1 MSIHGLY
8 VLERV
13 HMNLSIYPVIALL
26 SAITC
31 IIVGY
36 GINNAIATSLSAQQS
51 SSIVSEQHSSD
62 DGSATIRQSS
72 DQSQSSS
79 SSSSLVSSQ
88 NSGSDTVSSSNT
100 IVSRT
105 DGNLQIDRQSS
116 GMIASSTLN
125 LTSGEVEAV
134 LFGDWSLDGTSGFVA
149 NFTYK
154 PSNGTA
160 PIGYVMSGF
169 ELHSINQI
177 NDDLVMAGT
186 IDVASNSITTLQDT
200 PVTIMIQNGILVV
213 GFEKGT
219 ETSNLFG
226 GIPILGFEQ

>member
-1 MSIHGLY
+1 MSIHGLS
-8 VLERV
+8 VLKRV
-13 HMNLSIYPVIALL
+13 YMNLSIYLVIALL
-26 SAITC
+26 GAITC

-36 GINNAIATSLSAQQS
+36 GTNNAIATSLSTQQ
-51 SSIVSEQHSSD
+51 SSIVSEQLSSN
-62 DGSATIRQSS
+62 DGSTTIQQSS
-72 DQSQSSS
+72 DQSQSG
-79 SSSSLVSSQ
+79 SSSSLVTSQ
-88 NSGSDTVSSSNT
+88 NSGSDSVSSSNT

-116 GMIASSTLN
+116 GRIASSTLN

-134 LFGDWSLDGTSGFVA
+134 LFGDWSLNGTSGFVA
-149 NFTYK
+149 NFAYK

-213 GFEKGT
+213 GFEKET

>member
-1 MSIHGLY
+1 MSIHGLS
-8 VLERV
+8 VLKRV
-13 HMNLSIYPVIALL
+13 YMNLSIYLVIALL
-26 SAITC
+26 GAITC

-36 GINNAIATSLSAQQS
+36 GTNNAIATSLSTQQ
-51 SSIVSEQHSSD
+51 SSIVSEQLSSN
-62 DGSATIRQSS
+62 DGSTTIQQSS
-72 DQSQSSS
+72 DQSQSG
-79 SSSSLVSSQ
+79 SSSSLVTSQ

-186 IDVASNSITTLQDT
+186 IDVTSNSTTALQDT
-200 PVTIMIQNGILVV
+200 SVTIMIQNGILVV